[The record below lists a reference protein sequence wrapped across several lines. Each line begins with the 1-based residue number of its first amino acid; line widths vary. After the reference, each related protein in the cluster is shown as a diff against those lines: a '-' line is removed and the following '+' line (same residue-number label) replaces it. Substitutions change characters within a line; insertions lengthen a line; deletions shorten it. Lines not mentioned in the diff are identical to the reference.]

1 MGGLLAKPITT
12 KETEDGGDHRG
23 LAFGVSAMQ
32 GWREGMED
40 AHMAIPDFD
49 SERQLGL
56 FGVFDGHGG
65 SAVAKVVA
73 ATFPAT
79 LKRQK
84 SFIQGQYSE
93 ALYQTFLAVDD
104 FLDSAKGREEV
115 ERVLAAAPPVERDVE
130 EEELR
135 PGPFRT
141 CPGANHP
148 VRAKGED
155 VGSGWSQEA
164 LLSGAG
170 WEALGESTRSFRELY
185 GFPATL
191 AWAALQLKDLP
202 PARHVEVWII
212 GARSGM
218 EGWLAEEGSW
228 DFLIEIFPTSSWKL
242 CLIGPEMRED
252 LRLGARVEV
261 ESARLQGH
269 EWIQKDGLCPDLVVC
284 FNSGIGTLSLSIT
297 KPWLLTVAALLKLDV
312 PILFTCFGLK
322 ERKGEEF
329 LLRGLFKARVLVDF
343 LENPFRQ
350 RPGDRPGCYRS
361 LEEESLSAPE
371 GEAELCNA
379 QLWWA
384 QGSQLSA
391 EELDQVALKA
401 PKVLEELTQSYA
413 LQGAHRSWILALKE
427 GNRRVGEAA
436 VENFQ
441 IAFNNVDVLRA
452 LSKFAKHIADA
463 MVSFIRRH
471 GPHPKA
477 KQCVGKILLAK
488 VRRMLPE
495 GHDDQELS
503 EAVTERMREDYAD
516 VFGTAER
523 NSSLRDFLEH

>member
-1 MGGLLAKPITT
+1 M
-12 KETEDGGDHRG
+12 
-23 LAFGVSAMQ
+23 AF
-32 GWREGMED
+32 
-40 AHMAIPDFD
+40 
-49 SERQLGL
+49 ER
-56 FGVFDGHGG
+56 F
-65 SAVAKVVA
+65 VAQRA
-73 ATFPAT
+73 S
-79 LKRQK
+79 Q
-84 SFIQGQYSE
+84 
-93 ALYQTFLAVDD
+93 
-104 FLDSAKGREEV
+104 
-115 ERVLAAAPPVERDVE
+115 
-130 EEELR
+130 
-135 PGPFRT
+135 
-141 CPGANHP
+141 

-284 FNSGIGTLSLSIT
+284 FNSGIGTLSVSIT

-413 LQGAHRSWILALKE
+413 LQVWCGSWYTNEVVKA
-427 GNRRVGEAA
+427 
-436 VENFQ
+436 
-441 IAFNNVDVLRA
+441 RA
-452 LSKFAKHIADA
+452 I
-463 MVSFIRRH
+463 
-471 GPHPKA
+471 
-477 KQCVGKILLAK
+477 
-488 VRRMLPE
+488 
-495 GHDDQELS
+495 
-503 EAVTERMREDYAD
+503 
-516 VFGTAER
+516 
-523 NSSLRDFLEH
+523 